1 MYVLKLWEKNV
12 CREIP
17 FSGHPSLAELLR
29 QQGIGAAHPCGGRG
43 ICGNC
48 AVRAEGALSEPTE
61 AEKKAGTRLS
71 CQITLLGNGEIWLA
85 GDRSTVETSG
95 SDPILGTAMQGTYGA
110 AVDIGTT
117 TIALKLYDLTT
128 GALLAEAGAMNPQR
142 SIATDVMGR
151 IGAAMEGRGALLQEM
166 VKNAISDLLE
176 SACSRA
182 GMLPEQVDGLVV
194 TGNTTMLYLL
204 TGRNPAC
211 LGAAPFEADCLFDC
225 RDSLLGIPTYY
236 PPCMNGFVGADI
248 TCAILNSQMYLHHK
262 TALLCDIGTNGEV
275 ALWKDGHLYVTST
288 AAGPAFEGAGISCGC
303 GSIPGAID
311 RVWVASGEIQVH
323 TIADEQALGLCGS
336 GLVDAVAV
344 FLKTGDIDETG
355 FVEEDTLP
363 LTDRVHLLPADIRAV
378 QLAKGAIAAG
388 IRTLLE
394 TAETSETEIE
404 TLYIAGGFG
413 SHLNVASAA
422 AIGLIPR
429 QLEHKVQVIGN
440 AALSGASQLLLRRE
454 DISLVRNLTQQC
466 HPVNLGGNSRFN
478 QYFMDAMLFGEE
490 DLGT

>member
-1 MYVLKLWEKNV
+1 M
-12 CREIP
+12 
-17 FSGHPSLAELLR
+17 
-29 QQGIGAAHPCGGRG
+29 
-43 ICGNC
+43 
-48 AVRAEGALSEPTE
+48 
-61 AEKKAGTRLS
+61 
-71 CQITLLGNGEIWLA
+71 
-85 GDRSTVETSG
+85 
-95 SDPILGTAMQGTYGA
+95 
-110 AVDIGTT
+110 
-117 TIALKLYDLTT
+117 
-128 GALLAEAGAMNPQR
+128 
-142 SIATDVMGR
+142 
-151 IGAAMEGRGALLQEM
+151 
-166 VKNAISDLLE
+166 
-176 SACSRA
+176 
-182 GMLPEQVDGLVV
+182 
-194 TGNTTMLYLL
+194 
-204 TGRNPAC
+204 
-211 LGAAPFEADCLFDC
+211 
-225 RDSLLGIPTYY
+225 
-236 PPCMNGFVGADI
+236 
-248 TCAILNSQMYLHHK
+248 
-262 TALLCDIGTNGEV
+262 
-275 ALWKDGHLYVTST
+275 
-288 AAGPAFEGAGISCGC
+288 
-303 GSIPGAID
+303 
-311 RVWVASGEIQVH
+311 
-323 TIADEQALGLCGS
+323 
-336 GLVDAVAV
+336 DAVAV